1 MYHIHTTWNSTKNSA
16 AGPIKCGSP
25 VTALHYD
32 PNLACGYASDA
43 CNKLNRLADT
53 YNCTPAVY
61 NAGLYAQCQIGD
73 LSGKFGA
80 VKPVNGIIQQLSPLL
95 DYQPPYAANHLV
107 GIPLSQFFSSVV
119 FHCPKGGTK
128 LICAKLQLVPAGQSS
143 ICPFPQ
149 TRTEVMARLSSD
161 LAGVRSDLVV
171 VSSNLAGVSS
181 DLDTSKSVVKKSEIA
196 IIILAVAVF
205 CLFVIIGVMAFLM
218 CGKKK
223 PSEASAVEIK

>member
-32 PNLACGYASDA
+32 PNLACGYASDP

-61 NAGLYAQCQIGD
+61 NAGLYAQCQVGD

-80 VKPVNGIIQQLSPLL
+80 VKPVKGIIQQLNPLL
-95 DYQPPYAANHLV
+95 DYQPPYASNYLV
-107 GIPLSQFFSSVV
+107 GAAPSVAFSSVV
-119 FHCPKGGTK
+119 FHCPVGGTK
-128 LICAKLQLVPAGQSS
+128 LICAKLQLVPAGQPSV
-143 ICPFPQ
+143 CPFPQ
-149 TRTEVMARLSSD
+149 TRADVQAGLSGD
-161 LAGVRSDLVV
+161 LA
-171 VSSNLAGVSS
+171 
-181 DLDTSKSVVKKSEIA
+181 TSKSVVKKTEIA
-196 IIILAVAVF
+196 IIILAIAVF
-205 CLFVIIGVMAFLM
+205 CLFVIIGLMACFM
-218 CGKKK
+218 CCKKK